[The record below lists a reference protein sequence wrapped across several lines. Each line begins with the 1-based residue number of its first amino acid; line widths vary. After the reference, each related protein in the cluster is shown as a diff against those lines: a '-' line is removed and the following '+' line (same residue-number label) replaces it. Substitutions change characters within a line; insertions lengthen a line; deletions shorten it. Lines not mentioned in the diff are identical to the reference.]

1 MPLTTMSGEE
11 FVKKLSEN
19 EKDFAKIRLKP
30 GTVLDETALRAIGML
45 QQMAVIDR
53 PSLEP
58 TPDDPFILS
67 GSELKN
73 ISARNLYMPYAK
85 AEEAVFDYSDLEHC
99 YFRQANFRDTSFRE
113 CKLYQSSFIGSRLE
127 WVNFER
133 ADLRLSD
140 FSGRN
145 IRLGTELL
153 LVNFRFSDM
162 RFALFVSDHRKT
174 YFFGLSPTGHRS
186 RQPRLWRGIGGNGSV
201 QRLNRPQIEHRQRVG
216 ERRGAGELIVP
227 PP

>member
-67 GSELKN
+67 RLRTQEYLSQK
-73 ISARNLYMPYAK
+73 PVYA
-85 AEEAVFDYSDLEHC
+85 L
-99 YFRQANFRDTSFRE
+99 RE
-113 CKLYQSSFIGSRLE
+113 G
-127 WVNFER
+127 
-133 ADLRLSD
+133 
-140 FSGRN
+140 
-145 IRLGTELL
+145 
-153 LVNFRFSDM
+153 
-162 RFALFVSDHRKT
+162 
-174 YFFGLSPTGHRS
+174 
-186 RQPRLWRGIGGNGSV
+186 
-201 QRLNRPQIEHRQRVG
+201 
-216 ERRGAGELIVP
+216 
-227 PP
+227 

>member
-85 AEEAVFDYSDLEHC
+85 AEEAVFDYSD
-99 YFRQANFRDTSFRE
+99 
-113 CKLYQSSFIGSRLE
+113 
-127 WVNFER
+127 
-133 ADLRLSD
+133 
-140 FSGRN
+140 
-145 IRLGTELL
+145 ELPSKG
-153 LVNFRFSDM
+153 V
-162 RFALFVSDHRKT
+162 
-174 YFFGLSPTGHRS
+174 
-186 RQPRLWRGIGGNGSV
+186 
-201 QRLNRPQIEHRQRVG
+201 
-216 ERRGAGELIVP
+216 
-227 PP
+227 